1 MSVSINKTLLKHC
14 HAHSHLLIYCDC
26 FCLTTAEPSICNRG
40 SRWCSHCPALLLS
53 TVHTSSLIP
62 SELTVFGVP

>member
-14 HAHSHLLIYCDC
+14 HAHAHSLIYCNC
-26 FCLTTAEPSICNRG
+26 FCPTTAEPSICNRG